1 MVLDENEKGDDLNL
15 STKSSCSSGSES
27 FDSIRNLNSE
37 TTASQNSNNFD
48 AELTIMQDKIKV
60 SHLCFSKFSQRLNLK
75 LIKRA
80 WHVKCKFVLKTPYTI

>member
-15 STKSSCSSGSES
+15 STKSSYSSGSES

-37 TTASQNSNNFD
+37 TTSNQNSNNFD

-60 SHLCFSKFSQRLNLK
+60 SHLFFQIQSKTL
-75 LIKRA
+75 
-80 WHVKCKFVLKTPYTI
+80 